1 MSHTIALIHN
11 SSVLVDVLKKIFE
24 EEYPEVTTI
33 NLIDESLLSDL
44 RTKGGIDYLGVRRI
58 CRYALCAEDM
68 GADAALMTCS
78 SLCEAVDV
86 ARSMVNIP
94 VFKINEPMIKEA
106 IQTGK
111 RIAIMGTLQSVLAPT
126 IRLAEHIAKETGS
139 DVEFIEALC
148 TVAFEALIAGNPQ
161 KHDELLITE
170 VEKLNSN
177 ADVIV
182 FAQGTMARLIPKLK
196 DRVSTPILDC
206 LKSGVRQIK
215 NHFHRSD

>member
-1 MSHTIALIHN
+1 MPPTIALIHN
-11 SSVLVDVLKKIFE
+11 SSVLVEVLKKVFE
-24 EEYPEVTTI
+24 EEYPDAVTI
-33 NLIDESLLSDL
+33 NIIDESLLSDL

-58 CRYALCAEDM
+58 CRYALCAEEI

-78 SLCEAVDV
+78 SLCEAVDA
-86 ARSMVNIP
+86 ARNIVNIP

-126 IRLAEHIAKETGS
+126 IRLAEHIAKEAGS
-139 DVEFIEALC
+139 DVELIESLC
-148 TVAFEALIAGNPQ
+148 AEAFEALIAGNPQ

-170 VEKLNSN
+170 VEKLNN
-177 ADVIV
+177 KADVVV

-206 LKSGVRQIK
+206 LRSGVCQIK
-215 NHFHRSD
+215 DHFSL